1 MTDFECA
8 ICDVLRDKLTIETS
22 FTGWDYND
30 VANELEIV
38 VKFGD
43 TVIDRTTCRIQPVER
58 GDDW

>member
-1 MTDFECA
+1 MTDLELA
-8 ICDVLRDKLTIETS
+8 ILDALKDKLTIETN

-38 VKFGD
+38 IKFGD

>member
-1 MTDFECA
+1 MTDLELA
-8 ICDVLRDKLTIETS
+8 ILDALKDKLTIETS

>member
-1 MTDFECA
+1 MTDLELA
-8 ICDVLRDKLTIETS
+8 ILDALKDKLTIETS

-30 VANELEIV
+30 VANELEII

-43 TVIDRTTCRIQPVER
+43 IVIDRTTCRIQPVER

>member
-1 MTDFECA
+1 MTDLELA
-8 ICDVLRDKLTIETS
+8 ILDALKDKLMIETS

-38 VKFGD
+38 IKFGD